1 MILMV
6 RKKAAYIAI
15 TALFLL
21 GLCITIWEI
30 YQWVPISAF
39 KPCRLTEKTIII
51 DPGHGGEDGGT
62 VSASGQKE
70 SVVNLQISKRLDDLL
85 HFYGVDSMMTREE
98 DISVHDSGAKSI
110 RQKKNSD
117 IHNRVAMVNGI
128 DNALLIS
135 VHQNSF
141 PETKYHGMQVFYA
154 NEASKDLA
162 KRMQDHVRIFLDPEN
177 KRQVLKVQSSVYLL
191 NHITCPAV
199 LAECGF
205 LSNPTEAQLLQS
217 DSYQKKIAIT
227 IASAL
232 FLEPKT

>member
-154 NEASKDLA
+154 NDASKDLA